1 MTAAEI
7 QAYADGYQRRR
18 NREAW
23 LQGIYTQDALTAVAS
38 AVLSKKNTRNIYQ
51 YPAQPHLELQPAA
64 AEEVK
69 ITEEQEALLAEI
81 YMLQMV
87 EAGKNWGKNQ

>member
-1 MTAAEI
+1 MTPTEV
-7 QAYADGYQRRR
+7 QAYATGYQRRR

-38 AVLSKKNTRNIYQ
+38 TVLSGKNTRNIYQ
-51 YPAQPHLELQPAA
+51 YPAQPHCELQPATT
-64 AEEVK
+64 EETRV
-69 ITEEQEALLAEI
+69 TEEQEALLAEV

-87 EAGKNWGKNQ
+87 EAGKNWGKGG